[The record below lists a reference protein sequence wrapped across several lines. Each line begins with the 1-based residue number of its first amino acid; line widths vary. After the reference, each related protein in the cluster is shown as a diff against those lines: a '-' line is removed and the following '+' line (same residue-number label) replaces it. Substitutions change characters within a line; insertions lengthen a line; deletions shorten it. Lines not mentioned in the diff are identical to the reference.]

1 MRSIV
6 IITLALILCS
16 VSSSSQYSHNT
27 TNGKFYM
34 GFGTSVSSFLGG
46 EFGKVYALRLNYSP
60 DYYDSYNSYNY
71 SSYDGYDSY
80 FMYSPIQLDV
90 NAGYMLNEKLSVEM
104 ESSFIWHLR
113 GRPEPEFVTGTED
126 GSDYIDKYDNSTLF
140 AIPLVVN
147 AKFYPAGR
155 KETPFYIKAGAG
167 FQYVSESSER
177 VREYYTFT
185 EYDPL
190 DEYRYY
196 HYSAATV
203 LASYSKKLWL
213 PGFKVGAGVSYNL
226 LEDLSA
232 FTEIEYSYF
241 KNSPSG
247 GSSPLALNK
256 ARYTGLLALN
266 TKIYFSF

>member
-1 MRSIV
+1 
-6 IITLALILCS
+6 
-16 VSSSSQYSHNT
+16 
-27 TNGKFYM
+27 M

-90 NAGYMLNEKLSVEM
+90 NAGYMLNEKLSLEM

-140 AIPLVVN
+140 AIPFVVN

-155 KETPFYIKAGAG
+155 KETPFYIKACLLYTSFFKMYFLKLGILDG
-167 FQYVSESSER
+167 FMGLVLCSLSS
-177 VREYYTFT
+177 V
-185 EYDPL
+185 
-190 DEYRYY
+190 
-196 HYSAATV
+196 HV
-203 LASYSKKLWL
+203 CVKYSKLYLRNRDK
-213 PGFKVGAGVSYNL
+213 
-226 LEDLSA
+226 
-232 FTEIEYSYF
+232 
-241 KNSPSG
+241 
-247 GSSPLALNK
+247 
-256 ARYTGLLALN
+256 
-266 TKIYFSF
+266 

>member
-1 MRSIV
+1 MRTIV
-6 IITLALILCS
+6 IVFAFVVCAA
-16 VSSSSQYSHNT
+16 SSFSQSTYNT
-27 TNGKFYM
+27 INGKFYM

-71 SSYDGYDSY
+71 NSYDGYDSY

-90 NAGYMLNEKLSVEM
+90 NAGYMVNDKLGIEI

-113 GRPEPEFVTGTED
+113 GRPDPQFETGTES
-126 GSDYIDKYDNSTLF
+126 GNDYIDKYDNSTLF
-140 AIPLVVN
+140 TVPLVVN

-155 KETPFYIKAGAG
+155 KQTPFYIKAGAG
-167 FQYVSESSER
+167 FQYVSEYSER
-177 VREYYTFT
+177 VREYYSF
-185 EYDPL
+185 
-190 DEYRYY
+190 DEYYY
-196 HYSAATV
+196 NYYSGTAV
-203 LASYSKKLWL
+203 LGTYSRKSWL
-213 PGFKVGAGVSYNL
+213 PGFKIGAGLSYTL
-226 LEDLSA
+226 LEDLNA

-241 KNSPSG
+241 KNSPKG
-247 GSSPLALNK
+247 GESPLALNK

>member
-16 VSSSSQYSHNT
+16 VRSSSQYSHNT

-155 KETPFYIKAGAG
+155 KQTPFYIKAGGG

-177 VREYYTFT
+177 VREYYSF
-185 EYDPL
+185 
-190 DEYRYY
+190 DEYYY
-196 HYSAATV
+196 NYYSGTSV
-203 LASYSKKLWL
+203 LAEYSKKSWL
-213 PGFKVGAGVSYNL
+213 PGFKIGAGLSYTL
-226 LEDLSA
+226 LEDLNA

>member
-1 MRSIV
+1 MK
-6 IITLALILCS
+6 TILVLFIAIATS
-16 VSSSSQYSHNT
+16 FNSFGQIKSKVNYSM
-27 TNGKFYM
+27 FYM

-71 SSYDGYDSY
+71 NSYDGYDSY

-90 NAGYMLNEKLSVEM
+90 NAGYMVNDKLGIEM

-113 GRPEPEFVTGTED
+113 GRPDPQFETGTES
-126 GSDYIDKYDNSTLF
+126 GNDYIDKYDNSTLF
-140 AIPLVVN
+140 AVPLVVN

-155 KETPFYIKAGAG
+155 KQTPFYIKAGVG
-167 FQYVSESSER
+167 FQYVSEYSER
-177 VREYYTFT
+177 VREYYSF
-185 EYDPL
+185 
-190 DEYRYY
+190 DEYYY
-196 HYSAATV
+196 NYYSGTAV
-203 LASYSKKLWL
+203 LGTYSRKSWL
-213 PGFKVGAGVSYNL
+213 PGFKIGAGLSYTL
-226 LEDLSA
+226 LEDLNA

-241 KNSPSG
+241 KNSPKG
-247 GSSPLALNK
+247 GESPLALNK

>member
-1 MRSIV
+1 MRT
-6 IITLALILCS
+6 IIIILAFVMFS
-16 VSSSSQYSHNT
+16 FTSFSQTAQNRI
-27 TNGKFYM
+27 NGNFYI

-71 SSYDGYDSY
+71 NSYNGYDSY

-90 NAGYMLNEKLSVEM
+90 NAGYMVNDKLGIEL

-113 GRPEPEFVTGTED
+113 GKPDPQFETGTESGND
-126 GSDYIDKYDNSTLF
+126 FIDKYDNSTLF
-140 AIPLVVN
+140 AVPLVVN

-155 KETPFYIKAGAG
+155 KQTPFYIKAGAG
-167 FQYVSESSER
+167 FQYVSEYSER
-177 VREYYTFT
+177 VREYYSF
-185 EYDPL
+185 
-190 DEYRYY
+190 DEYYY
-196 HYSAATV
+196 NYYSGTAV
-203 LASYSKKLWL
+203 LGTYSRKSWL
-213 PGFKVGAGVSYNL
+213 PGFKIGAGLSYTL
-226 LEDLSA
+226 LEDLNA

-241 KNSPSG
+241 RNSPKG
-247 GSSPLALNK
+247 GESPLALNK

>member
-1 MRSIV
+1 
-6 IITLALILCS
+6 
-16 VSSSSQYSHNT
+16 
-27 TNGKFYM
+27 M

-113 GRPEPEFVTGTED
+113 GRPEPEFVTGIED

-196 HYSAATV
+196 HYSANTV
-203 LASYSKKLWL
+203 LASYSKKSWL
-213 PGFKVGAGVSYNL
+213 PGFKIGAGLSYTL
-226 LEDLSA
+226 LEDINA